1 MGLFAEGY
9 SWFRSELSNIIDVDS
24 FLLKIVV
31 VLERHVSGVE
41 MVVRGTVGLLE
52 AGVFLVR
59 SLLTLQHPAEV
70 KPREDAVVRH
80 NVVHRVGLEV
90 VEVLEASGV
99 GVSEEE
105 RHEGVPVVDGIE
117 ILAFHELFN
126 VVFDN
131 RFLVHGSCLGPGS
144 VNINAVAK
152 GKDVLVSLVL

>member
-41 MVVRGTVGLLE
+41 MVVRRTVGLLE

-59 SLLTLQHPAEV
+59 SLLALQHPAEV

-90 VEVLEASGV
+90 VEVLEASSV
-99 GVSEEE
+99 GVS
-105 RHEGVPVVDGIE
+105 
-117 ILAFHELFN
+117 
-126 VVFDN
+126 
-131 RFLVHGSCLGPGS
+131 
-144 VNINAVAK
+144 
-152 GKDVLVSLVL
+152 